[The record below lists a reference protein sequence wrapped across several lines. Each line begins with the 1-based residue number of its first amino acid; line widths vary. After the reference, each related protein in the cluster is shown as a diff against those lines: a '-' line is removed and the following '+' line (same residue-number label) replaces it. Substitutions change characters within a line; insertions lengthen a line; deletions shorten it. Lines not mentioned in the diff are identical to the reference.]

1 MAENYKII
9 YKEGTG
15 ELVEKKS
22 RFIAQIR
29 PVKSEEEALA
39 FGRRPERNTGMQGIT
54 VMPIFLKEKGQR
66 LQQDAAM
73 MGSHPRQPENLCWMC

>member
-39 FGRRPERNTGMQGIT
+39 FVEETRNTGMQDIT
-54 VMPIFLKEKGQR
+54 AMPTLLKEKER
-66 LQQDAAM
+66 LLQQDAVM
-73 MGSHPRQPENLCWMC
+73 MGSHPRQPENLCWMF